1 MSGEDVSRWYPYSG
15 QWVVLKIIFSFA
27 HIGTKLSEF
36 LRARFCND
44 QGWAYLQNPS
54 WKRIRS
60 NRGMRKEDKRFKY
73 RFREL
78 SYAWTKSTRILLYEK
93 IHTFTER
100 AVIYSVQ
107 TCIFGSL
114 RFCACS
120 CAEEQL
126 KQVSLRHSV
135 IHTPVCP
142 LQTWGRSSKLLYVK
156 LMTPRLC

>member
-27 HIGTKLSEF
+27 HIGTRLWEF

-44 QGWAYLQNPS
+44 QGWASLQNPS

-93 IHTFTER
+93 IHTITER

-114 RFCACS
+114 LCMFLCRGA
-120 CAEEQL
+120 AET
-126 KQVSLRHSV
+126 QVSRRHSV
-135 IHTPVCP
+135 IRTPVCP
-142 LQTWGRSSKLLYVK
+142 LQTGGRSSKLLYVK
-156 LMTPRLC
+156 LMNPRLC